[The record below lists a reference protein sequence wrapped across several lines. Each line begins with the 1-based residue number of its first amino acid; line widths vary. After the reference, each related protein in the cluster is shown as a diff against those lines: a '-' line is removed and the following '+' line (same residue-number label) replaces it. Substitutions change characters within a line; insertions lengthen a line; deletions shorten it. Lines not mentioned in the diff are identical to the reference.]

1 MKIHSNIPKL
11 QQGGAAPP
19 FVSWSPIP
27 STPVDTS
34 VAEAGSS
41 KSSSGDDEGLLS
53 KEMTKLLMENGLPSD
68 VEVFTQSINSLYKN
82 PVYRMTGK
90 LNTGALSSQYLGMI
104 SNLSKIK
111 FYKEQYDN
119 SITRLTANGGLY
131 DLAISSTGGMI
142 VQDLE
147 SGQLKQVSPEEFYE
161 NYGSYKTV
169 TNGDL
174 AHLRAT
180 NPNMGFDSSIF
191 STLNNGIGQKEIQ
204 NYLDNVLNKLGSST
218 VSSDG
223 YVSRKGQ
230 QLLDGISQISNNP
243 QVKRALIQA
252 YTTEDGVYK
261 VSQEETSNIQQ
272 AEAALNYIYATL
284 PENMKTYIRA
294 KAASNGLDPDKG
306 YKAVLTSLIDSKINN
321 TNSFKV
327 DYDSTLSK
335 NAGLSTDSSGK
346 TTPMNEAQILLG
358 SLSSPTNLVDV
369 EINTGGNISLV
380 SPGVRSPRL
389 KKLNQKDVWGSA
401 GMLSVMQDSILSSG
415 NANEMYF
422 GKHKVTESEL
432 ANIMYLPTSGVT
444 ASYIPITKDGSPDLG
459 ALKRIQDAKAE
470 IERNGATGAVQEKD
484 IYRKHNVEEYY
495 ELKSNPQKLVS
506 EGKAKV
512 FFMVDAQAANGSG
525 VDFSDDGN
533 NVFIG
538 EINDDERTS
547 ILGLLNDRLNS
558 ALGNTGKNKI
568 DYGDAGLFGWGDN
581 DIYNGT
587 FYIAAP
593 DEMTAQFFL
602 GDINVPSTD
611 FDAVNMLQDSYANNL
626 RRGIV
631 SKE

>member
-11 QQGGAAPP
+11 QQGGATPP

-34 VAEAGSS
+34 VAEAGNS

-68 VEVFTQSINSLYKN
+68 VEVFTQSINSLYRN

-147 SGQLKQVSPEEFYE
+147 SGQLKQVTPEEFYK

-180 NPNMGFDSSIF
+180 NPNMGFDSSVF

-204 NYLDNVLNKLGSST
+204 NYLDNVLTKLGSST

-335 NAGLSTDSSGK
+335 NAGLSKDSSSSK
-346 TTPMNEAQILLG
+346 ANLNEGHILLQG
-358 SLSSPTNLVDV
+358 LTSQDNLTNVN
-369 EINTGGNISLV
+369 INTGGLFKLETPAIRINSLH
-380 SPGVRSPRL
+380 
-389 KKLNQKDVWGSA
+389 KLNQKDVWGADMMSK
-401 GMLSVMQDSILSSG
+401 VINDSILSAG
-415 NANEMYF
+415 DRNNMYF
-422 GKHKVTESEL
+422 GNKKVSDADL
-432 ANIMYLPTSGVT
+432 SRMMYNPRSGIT
-444 ASYIPITKDGSPDLG
+444 AAYIPITSEGAPDLE
-459 ALKRIQDAKAE
+459 ALKNIELAEKKIEQDGIKGKVALEKQAYEDFGVGKYYGIRDKEGAKKLTLNGDAK
-470 IERNGATGAVQEKD
+470 I
-484 IYRKHNVEEYY
+484 
-495 ELKSNPQKLVS
+495 
-506 EGKAKV
+506 
-512 FFMVDAQAANGSG
+512 FFMVDANTT
-525 VDFSDDGN
+525 
-533 NVFIG
+533 
-538 EINDDERTS
+538 NDDVFKNPYSGTVNEEEYDS
-547 ILGLLNDRLNS
+547 IARVMNEKYNAAVTKGEELDVTDGFLWL
-558 ALGNTGKNKI
+558 KK
-568 DYGDAGLFGWGDN
+568 
-581 DIYNGT
+581 DIYSGT

-593 DEMTAQFFL
+593 DEYTAQFFL
-602 GDINVPSTD
+602 GNIKIPATEI
-611 FDAVNMLQDSYANNL
+611 DATNMLQEDLQNNI
-626 RRGIV
+626 RTGIV

>member
-11 QQGGAAPP
+11 QQGGAVPP

-82 PVYRMTGK
+82 PVYRMTGR

-119 SITRLTANGGLY
+119 SIERLTANGGLY

-174 AHLRAT
+174 AHLRAV
-180 NPNMGFDSSIF
+180 NPNMGFDSSVF
-191 STLNNGIGQKEIQ
+191 NTLNNGIGQKEIQ
-204 NYLDNVLNKLGSST
+204 NYLDNVLTKLGSST

-230 QLLDGISQISNNP
+230 QLLDGISQISSNP

-284 PENMKTYIRA
+284 PENMKTYIKA

-321 TNSFKV
+321 TNTFKV

-335 NAGLSTDSSGK
+335 NAGLSKESDSSK
-346 TTPMNEAQILLG
+346 TTLNEGHILLQG
-358 SLSSPTNLVDV
+358 LTSQDNLTTVN
-369 EINTGGNISLV
+369 INTGGLFKLETPAIRINSLH
-380 SPGVRSPRL
+380 
-389 KKLNQKDVWGSA
+389 KLNQKDVWGADMMSK
-401 GMLSVMQDSILSSG
+401 VINDSILSAG
-415 NANEMYF
+415 DRNNMYF
-422 GKHKVTESEL
+422 GNKKVSDADL
-432 ANIMYLPTSGVT
+432 SRMMYNPRSGIT
-444 ASYIPITKDGSPDLG
+444 AAYIPITSEGAPDLE
-459 ALKRIQDAKAE
+459 ALKNIELAEKKIEQDNIRGKVALEKQAYEDFGVGKYYGIRDKEGAKKLTLNGDAK
-470 IERNGATGAVQEKD
+470 I
-484 IYRKHNVEEYY
+484 
-495 ELKSNPQKLVS
+495 
-506 EGKAKV
+506 
-512 FFMVDAQAANGSG
+512 FFMVDANTT
-525 VDFSDDGN
+525 
-533 NVFIG
+533 
-538 EINDDERTS
+538 NDDIFKNSYSGTVNEEEYDS
-547 ILGLLNDRLNS
+547 IARVMNEKYNAAVTKGEELDVTDGFLWL
-558 ALGNTGKNKI
+558 KK
-568 DYGDAGLFGWGDN
+568 
-581 DIYNGT
+581 DIYSGT

-593 DEMTAQFFL
+593 DEYTAQFFL
-602 GDINVPSTD
+602 GDIKIPSTEV
-611 FDAVNMLQDSYANNL
+611 DAVNMLQQDYQNNI
-626 RRGIV
+626 RTGII
-631 SKE
+631 SRE